1 MLASWSDEMLLSQL
15 LCSLYGLTRLE
26 RNSGF
31 YLGAGALDSGAI
43 RSVREHVNAACA
55 LLGAHKGA
63 LALRLC
69 DGFGV
74 PDHLIAAPI
83 AQDWRRIVT

>member
-1 MLASWSDEMLLSQL
+1 VQL
-15 LCSLYGLTRLE
+15 LCSLYGLRRLE
-26 RNSGF
+26 LNSGF
-31 YLGAGALDSGAI
+31 YLGAGALDGAAVS
-43 RSVREHVNAACA
+43 SVREHVNAACA
-55 LLGAHKGA
+55 LLGANKGA

-69 DGFGV
+69 AGFGV